1 MPSAPH
7 LVGQP
12 SVPKEPRHADLGAS
26 RQLSARLPTPTARLR
41 PRCRRIPIL
50 PRARPPIAQNFSFG
64 ERLCRPRSPDARAK
78 GLRFRRFPTSSRF
91 AIGSPFPDFL
101 APVKN
106 RSPSEKFC
114 RKGERTTEPPSAHAQ
129 PPARGILSKSGRI
142 PSKEGAE
149 RSRNPDAAE
158 RSGELRLDKHR
169 RATKRPFAAEPQ
181 SAPRLRPRP
190 PSNDP
195 PDFWRRGGQ
204 KGRSRALG
212 QRFARMP
219 P

>member
-1 MPSAPH
+1 MPSAPR

-26 RQLSARLPTPTARLR
+26 RQLSTRLPTPTARLR

-64 ERLCRPRSPDARAK
+64 ERLCRPRSPDVRAK

-91 AIGSPFPDFL
+91 AIGSPFPDL
-101 APVKN
+101 PASVKN
-106 RSPSEKFC
+106 RSPSEKFR

-158 RSGELRLDKHR
+158 RSGGPAGQTSSRHEAPFCR
-169 RATKRPFAAEPQ
+169 RTAIRASSAPPPSIKRPARLLETRWAEGTVA
-181 SAPRLRPRP
+181 SARPT
-190 PSNDP
+190 
-195 PDFWRRGGQ
+195 FC
-204 KGRSRALG
+204 
-212 QRFARMP
+212 
-219 P
+219 